1 MEQTQVVKKGVEVEV
16 AVEKLAF
23 GGKAVSRVNGFVVFI
38 DHGVPGQ
45 IARVRITRKKRQYAE
60 ARVIEVVRQSPDYTD
75 PFCVHFKLCG
85 GCSWQDIP
93 YAEQLRWKRQHVADC
108 LEHVAGVGEA
118 RVESCEP
125 SPRLTFYRNKM
136 EYTFS
141 DRRWLSDEEIASKDT
156 TYGKSCALGLHVS
169 GFFDKVFNV
178 EQCFLESPESVA
190 VLKSVRDWCA
200 GSGVPAYSIRTHKG
214 YWRFLVVRE
223 GKFTD
228 QVLVHLLTADEPGHD
243 RHVDALVRHLV
254 REFPS
259 ITTFVHSVTGK
270 KAQVALGDSSRV
282 VLGPGVIE
290 ERLGSLRF
298 RISAHSFFQT
308 NPFAAMRMY
317 ETVESFA
324 ELNGTET
331 VWDLYCGTGS
341 IALFIASRA
350 RRVVGFE
357 VVEDAVRD
365 AYENCRYNGIENC
378 SFVAGDLKDMI
389 SRGSDE
395 AGSAV
400 PDVLIAD
407 PPRAGMHPHVVK
419 TVLELAPKRIV
430 YVSCNP
436 STLARDLTSFL
447 ETYKVERVLPFD
459 FFPHTPHIECVVKL
473 VRKA

>member
-1 MEQTQVVKKGVEVEV
+1 
-16 AVEKLAF
+16 
-23 GGKAVSRVNGFVVFI
+23 
-38 DHGVPGQ
+38 
-45 IARVRITRKKRQYAE
+45 
-60 ARVIEVVRQSPDYTD
+60 
-75 PFCVHFKLCG
+75 
-85 GCSWQDIP
+85 
-93 YAEQLRWKRQHVADC
+93 
-108 LEHVAGVGEA
+108 
-118 RVESCEP
+118 
-125 SPRLTFYRNKM
+125 
-136 EYTFS
+136 
-141 DRRWLSDEEIASKDT
+141 
-156 TYGKSCALGLHVS
+156 
-169 GFFDKVFNV
+169 
-178 EQCFLESPESVA
+178 
-190 VLKSVRDWCA
+190 
-200 GSGVPAYSIRTHKG
+200 
-214 YWRFLVVRE
+214 
-223 GKFTD
+223 
-228 QVLVHLLTADEPGHD
+228 
-243 RHVDALVRHLV
+243 
-254 REFPS
+254 
-259 ITTFVHSVTGK
+259 
-270 KAQVALGDSSRV
+270 
-282 VLGPGVIE
+282 
-290 ERLGSLRF
+290 
-298 RISAHSFFQT
+298 
-308 NPFAAMRMY
+308 MRMY

-395 AGSAV
+395 AGTAV

-436 STLARDLTSFL
+436 STLARDLTSLL
-447 ETYKVERVLPFD
+447 ERYEVERVLPFD